1 MPPLS
6 RRDVLAGLLLATTA
20 RPAAAQVQRRIAI
33 VHSGVPA
40 SQLTES
46 ARGTFWI
53 REFFV
58 TLRRLGYEEGKN
70 LIVERY
76 SAEGQRERFL
86 PLAQE
91 VVRRNPEVIVS
102 NLTDQV
108 AVLMQVTTTI
118 PIVGIVGEPTRSGL
132 ITNLARP
139 SGNLTGV
146 SSDLGVDL
154 VVKGLQFLK
163 EAVPAASRIGYLA
176 QAGGRDASNEQ
187 SLGPAA
193 QQLGVAMFGLN
204 PADITEPQLRAV
216 FADASKLRL
225 DALMIGWEGTL
236 LPHRVLIVEL
246 AAAHRLPAFYP
257 YRDYVELG
265 GLLAYGPDLDELGQR
280 MADDVVRILSGTK
293 AGDIPFWRPTRLQ
306 LTVNLSTAKT
316 LGLTFPPALMG
327 RADRI
332 VE

>member
-102 NLTDQV
+102 NLTDLV
-108 AVLMQVTTTI
+108 AVLMQ
-118 PIVGIVGEPTRSGL
+118 
-132 ITNLARP
+132 
-139 SGNLTGV
+139 
-146 SSDLGVDL
+146 
-154 VVKGLQFLK
+154 
-163 EAVPAASRIGYLA
+163 
-176 QAGGRDASNEQ
+176 
-187 SLGPAA
+187 
-193 QQLGVAMFGLN
+193 
-204 PADITEPQLRAV
+204 
-216 FADASKLRL
+216 
-225 DALMIGWEGTL
+225 
-236 LPHRVLIVEL
+236 
-246 AAAHRLPAFYP
+246 
-257 YRDYVELG
+257 
-265 GLLAYGPDLDELGQR
+265 
-280 MADDVVRILSGTK
+280 
-293 AGDIPFWRPTRLQ
+293 
-306 LTVNLSTAKT
+306 
-316 LGLTFPPALMG
+316 
-327 RADRI
+327 
-332 VE
+332 